1 MYFDGCTTVAE
12 RSGAKDG
19 VAAQMKLRKSFYC
32 GCSLAPG
39 PSEVPYPRFARSR
52 SEGTSPRY
60 HEGTEGTPVP
70 RDSRTFQRA
79 CSSIGQLVGRREN
92 QNGVHILDSS
102 VSVYLTD
109 VSIVISH
116 ILISHREIFL
126 EENIIRPLQSL
137 VRPSRRVRNS
147 PDLPLSKRKAETLRL
162 HSLTLV
168 GSPIIV

>member
-1 MYFDGCTTVAE
+1 MHHSCGAFRRQSRGRSPNETTKIGLLRLFS
-12 RSGAKDG
+12 RSW
-19 VAAQMKLRKSFYC
+19 
-32 GCSLAPG
+32 P
-39 PSEVPYPRFARSR
+39 PSEIPYPRFARSR

-60 HEGTEGTPVP
+60 HEGTGGTPVS

-79 CSSIGQLVGRREN
+79 CSSIGQLAGRREN
-92 QNGVHILDSS
+92 QNAVHILDSS
-102 VSVYLTD
+102 VSVHLTD

-147 PDLPLSKRKAETLRL
+147 PYLPLSKRKAEMLRL

-168 GSPIIV
+168 ASPIIV